1 MRDYSKVS
9 PVFWTGDTGRSLRKA
24 GREAQVVALYLLT
37 GPNANMIGLYEL
49 PLPLLA
55 HHTGMTLEGASKGL
69 RRASE
74 GGFCHYDEASETVWI
89 PEMARFQ
96 IGDTISTKDNRHK
109 AIVKEW
115 LTYKKSPFFVAFHA
129 RYAKCFE
136 LPDASP
142 FEGASKPLT
151 KPLRSQEQEQ
161 EQEQEQKQEKKE
173 DSSEPGDAR
182 SEPTFAEPSLMDFP
196 IVGSQTQKVWS
207 LVESFVAKLRSAH
220 PDADV
225 MAECRKALMWCEANK
240 AKRKTA
246 RGMESFLVR
255 WFLNA
260 ANRGAMAMLNR
271 PAARPTSQPFLTPRD
286 HSALLSKEMI
296 ERSRDHP
303 APPSFFEQHLKLK
316 PTTRAALPE
325 THNGTS

>member
-9 PVFWTGDTGRSLRKA
+9 PLFWTGDTGRALRKS
-24 GREAQVVALYLLT
+24 GRDAQVVALYLLT

-55 HHTGMTLEGASKGL
+55 HHTGMTFEGASKGL

-96 IGDTISTKDNRHK
+96 IGETIAVKDNRHK

-115 LTYKKSPFFVAFHA
+115 LTYKKSPYFLAFHA
-129 RYAKCFE
+129 RYATCFD

-142 FEGASKPLT
+142 FEGASKGLS

-161 EQEQEQKQEKKE
+161 EQEQEQKQEQKK
-173 DSSEPGDAR
+173 DSSEPGVAR
-182 SEPTFAEPSLMDFP
+182 SEPTIAEPSLMEFP
-196 IVGSQTQKVWS
+196 VVGDPTKTAWP
-207 LVESFVAKLRSAH
+207 LTESHVAKFREAY

-225 MAECRKALMWCEANK
+225 IGECRKALLWCEANK
-240 AKRKTA
+240 SKRKTA
-246 RGMESFLVR
+246 KGMPAFLAR
-255 WFLNA
+255 WFSQSA
-260 ANRGAMAMLNR
+260 DRPKA
-271 PAARPTSQPFLTPRD
+271 PAAKSITQPFLTARD
-286 HSALLSKEMI
+286 NSALLSKEII

-303 APPSFFEQHLKLK
+303 APPSFFERHLNLT
-316 PTTRAALPE
+316 PATRAALPE
-325 THNGTS
+325 AQNGTS